1 MNIMIW
7 MLILASILLGV
18 LVFLSPNRTSKK
30 QGVPEDDPQNRPSED
45 SKKMLISTLEEQLFS
60 AKDELEKTKAESVN
74 LQAELDNVRQR
85 ELDLRE
91 ELMRQKD
98 WYDKKVTEL
107 DTLKNEYLPLKNK
120 VDKEII
126 EGLNL
131 NKEIKEK
138 NEAIELLKQKNKE
151 MAEEIQAL
159 KAQIK

>member
-30 QGVPEDDPQNRPSED
+30 QGVPEEDPQNRPSED

-60 AKDELEKTKAESVN
+60 AKDELEKTKAELVN
-74 LQAELDNVRQR
+74 LQAELDNVRRR

-120 VDKEII
+120 VDKEIT

-138 NEAIELLKQKNKE
+138 NEAIELLKRKNKE